1 MPVVHRLTES
11 FREIMKTQLV
21 NSDFESEVRRIARVK
36 WPSAKYSGA
45 AMLDGRERDG
55 IFETEESINF
65 IEATVSEN
73 AGKAREDTKKLFKAI
88 SNHNRTDTLRV
99 AIGWFVT
106 KHEPTADQR
115 REVQEHG
122 KGQVRT
128 LSLSQF
134 QQSLVDVRS
143 YLAARKTH
151 FFGSVQ
157 SFSVGSRN
165 PDIEFVEI
173 GIQSILQSKSFTLSE
188 LVEGV
193 LAGNHYAITG
203 QYGAG
208 KSMTL
213 REIFL
218 RLEERYIRGGSSEF
232 PVYINLRE
240 HSGQKDPVEILERH
254 ARNIG
259 FESPS
264 SLIRAWRG
272 GFLVLLID
280 GFDEVASLGVQG
292 SWKKLRDLRMRA
304 LEGVRRLIRESTQC
318 GVLVAGRAHYFEDD
332 NELCQ
337 ALGLSNATT
346 LALDEFT
353 TEQVKAFLAK
363 FPSIAAVRQLP
374 DWLPT
379 RPLLLGYLA
388 ARGLL
393 TKMSDGS
400 EELDAVEGWDYL
412 LSRIY
417 PREQDIETN
426 LDGTTLRRILERI
439 ASIARVSED
448 GLGPV
453 SRKDLF
459 TAFAE
464 VCGYDPDEQGI
475 LAIQRLPGLGVY
487 RAEDESRCFVDKEL
501 ADVCAGAE
509 FWSFLQT
516 PFDSA
521 KNQLWLDA
529 MNACDRPLGP
539 TGTAFAVRRLTAQSM
554 HRGYISQAIA
564 FLRDRTD
571 LGCVKGDMCGL
582 LIEANIEPDSPI
594 CVVGMDFSNHEIHFH
609 DEIENFSG
617 IIFSSCIFEKIE
629 LGGAVNSC
637 YLPKFNSCLIE
648 RVSGRVSQA
657 DLPSDRFSK
666 DCEITA
672 FDSTSTSGAIRD
684 SQMSTGEKVLLIT
697 LRKLFIQSLTGR
709 SEDALFRGLDIN
721 ERRYVPDVLKLLSR
735 HGLARE
741 NSRGDGVVWLPTRK
755 ALSQVKRIIAAPSEC
770 GESVV
775 AESRA
780 LQ

>member
-1 MPVVHRLTES
+1 MN
-11 FREIMKTQLV
+11 TQQADT
-21 NSDFESEVRRIARVK
+21 DFENEVRRIARVK

-65 IEATVSEN
+65 IEATVSAG
-73 AGKAREDTKKLFKAI
+73 AGKARDDTKKLFKAI
-88 SNHNRTDTLRV
+88 SAHNRAGTLKI

-106 KHEPTADQR
+106 KNEPTADQR

-122 KGQVRT
+122 KGQVKAV
-128 LSLSQF
+128 SFSQF
-134 QQSLVDVRS
+134 QQSLVDVRG

-157 SFSVGSRN
+157 SFSIGSRN
-165 PDIEFVEI
+165 PDIDFVEI
-173 GIQSILQSKSFTLSE
+173 GIQSISQSRSFSLSD
-188 LVEGV
+188 LTDGV
-193 LAGNHYAITG
+193 LSGGHYAITG

-218 RLEERYIRGGSSEF
+218 RLEERYIRGGNSQF

-240 HSGQKDPVEILERH
+240 HSGQRDPVEILERH

-259 FESPS
+259 FDSPS

-272 GFLVLLID
+272 GFVALLID
-280 GFDEVASLGVQG
+280 GFDEIASLGVQG

-332 NELCQ
+332 QELCQ

-353 TEQVKAFLAK
+353 TEQVKVFLAK
-363 FPSIAAVRQLP
+363 FNSAAVDRQLP

-393 TKMSDGS
+393 TEMGDNANG
-400 EELDAVEGWDYL
+400 LDAVEGWDYL
-412 LSRIY
+412 LGRIY

-426 LDGTTLRRILERI
+426 LDGVTLRRILERI

-448 GLGPV
+448 GLGPI

-459 TAFAE
+459 SAFAE
-464 VCGYDPDEQGI
+464 VCGYEPDEQGM
-475 LAIQRLPGLGVY
+475 LAIQRLPGLGIY

-509 FWSFLQT
+509 FSAFLQT
-516 PFDSA
+516 PFESV

-539 TGTAFAVRRLTAQSM
+539 TGTTLAWRRLKIAGL

-564 FLRDRTD
+564 FLNARTD
-571 LGCVKGDMCGL
+571 LECVKGDLCGL
-582 LIEANIEPDSPI
+582 LIESNLAPDSPI
-594 CVVGMDFSNHEIHFH
+594 NVVGIDFSNHDMQFH
-609 DEIENFSG
+609 DDTVDLSDIG
-617 IIFSSCIFEKIE
+617 FSSCIFDRIE
-629 LGGAVNSC
+629 LSTNVASKN
-637 YLPKFNSCLIE
+637 LPTFESCLIE
-648 RVSGRVSQA
+648 RIAGRVSQA
-657 DLPSDRFSK
+657 DLPSDRFSI
-666 DCEITA
+666 DCEIST
-672 FDSTSTSGAIRD
+672 FDSTSTSGAIRV

-697 LRKLFIQSLTGR
+697 LRKLFIQSLSGR
-709 SEDALFRGLDIN
+709 SESALFRGLDIN
-721 ERRYVPDVLKLLSR
+721 ERRYVPDVLKLLTR
-735 HGLARE
+735 HGLAKE
-741 NSRGDGVVWLPTRK
+741 YSRGDGIVWLPTRK
-755 ALSQVKRIIAAPSEC
+755 ALARVKRIIAAPAEC
-770 GESVV
+770 GEQVV
-775 AESRA
+775 SESRA

>member
-1 MPVVHRLTES
+1 MN
-11 FREIMKTQLV
+11 TQLADT
-21 NSDFESEVRRIARVK
+21 DFENEVRRIARVK

-65 IEATVSEN
+65 VEATVSAG
-73 AGKAREDTKKLFKAI
+73 AGKARDDTKKLFKAI
-88 SNHNRTDTLRV
+88 SGHNRTGTLKV

-122 KGQVRT
+122 KGQVKAV
-128 LSLSQF
+128 SFSQF
-134 QQSLVDVRS
+134 QQSLVDVRG

-173 GIQSILQSKSFTLSE
+173 GIQSISQSKAFSLSE
-188 LVEGV
+188 LVEGI
-193 LAGNHYAITG
+193 LAGHHFAITG

-218 RLEERYIRGGSSEF
+218 RLEERYIRGGNSQF

-280 GFDEVASLGVQG
+280 GFDEIASLGVQG

-332 NELCQ
+332 TELCQ

-353 TEQVKAFLAK
+353 AEQVKAFLAK
-363 FPSIAAVRQLP
+363 FPTTTADRQLP

-393 TKMSDGS
+393 TEMGDGS
-400 EELDAVEGWDYL
+400 EGLDAVEGWDYL

-459 TAFAE
+459 AAFTE
-464 VCGYDPDEQGI
+464 VCGYDPDEQGM
-475 LAIQRLPGLGVY
+475 LAIQRLPGLGIY

-509 FWSFLQT
+509 FSAFLQS
-516 PFDSA
+516 PFESA

-529 MNACDRPLGP
+529 MNTCDRPLGS
-539 TGTAFAVRRLTAQSM
+539 TGTALAARRLAEQGM

-564 FLRDRTD
+564 FLKDRTD

-582 LIEANIEPDSPI
+582 LIEQNIAPDSSI
-594 CVVGMDFSNHEIHFH
+594 FVIGMDFSNHEIQLH
-609 DEIENFSG
+609 DDMVNLSG
-617 IIFSSCIFEKIE
+617 ISFSSCIFERIE
-629 LGGAVNSC
+629 LGGSTNSK
-637 YLPKFNSCLIE
+637 YLPTFKSCLIE
-648 RVSGRVSQA
+648 RIAGRVSRA
-657 DLPSDRFSK
+657 DLPSDRFSS

-697 LRKLFIQSLTGR
+697 LRKLFIQSLSGR
-709 SEDALFRGLDIN
+709 SEGALFRGLDIN
-721 ERRYVPDVLKLLSR
+721 ERRYVPDVLRLLAR

-741 NSRGDGVVWLPTRK
+741 YSRGDGVVWLPTRK
-755 ALSQVKRIIAAPSEC
+755 ALSRVKKIIAAPSEC
-770 GESVV
+770 GELVV
-775 AESRA
+775 TESRA

>member
-1 MPVVHRLTES
+1 MN
-11 FREIMKTQLV
+11 MNTQLTDL
-21 NSDFESEVRRIARVK
+21 DFENEVRRIARVK
-36 WPSAKYSGA
+36 WPTAKYSGA
-45 AMLDGRERDG
+45 AMLEGRERDG

-65 IEATVSEN
+65 VEATVSAG
-73 AGKAREDTKKLFKAI
+73 AGKAREDTKKLFRAI
-88 SNHNRTDTLRV
+88 SNHNRGGTLKI

-115 REVQEHG
+115 KEIQEHG
-122 KGQVRT
+122 KGQVKAV
-128 LSLSQF
+128 SFSQF
-134 QQSLVDVRS
+134 QQSLVDVRG

-165 PDIEFVEI
+165 PDIDFVDI
-173 GIQSILQSKSFTLSE
+173 GIQSITQSRAFSLSD
-188 LVEGV
+188 LVDGI
-193 LAGNHYAITG
+193 LSGGHFAITG

-218 RLEERYIRGGSSEF
+218 RLEQRYIKGGNSQF
-232 PVYINLRE
+232 PVYVNLRE
-240 HSGQKDPVEILERH
+240 HSGQRDPVELLERH

-259 FESPS
+259 FDSPS

-272 GFLVLLID
+272 GFVVLLID
-280 GFDEVASLGVQG
+280 GFDEIASLGVQG

-332 NELCQ
+332 TELCQ

-353 TEQVKAFLAK
+353 TEQVTLFLAK
-363 FPSIAAVRQLP
+363 FPSNSGNRKLP

-393 TKMSDGS
+393 TEIGDSA

-426 LDGTTLRRILERI
+426 LDGTTLRKILERI

-448 GLGPV
+448 GLGPIG
-453 SRKDLF
+453 RKELF
-459 TAFAE
+459 AAFTE
-464 VCGYDPDEQGI
+464 VCGYEPDEQGM
-475 LAIQRLPGLGVY
+475 LAIQRLPGLGIY

-509 FWSFLQT
+509 FSEFLKN
-516 PFDSA
+516 PFESV
-521 KNQLWLDA
+521 KNQLWLEA
-529 MNACDRPLGP
+529 MNTCDRPLGA
-539 TGTAFAVRRLTAQSM
+539 TGTTLAARRLNDEGLR
-554 HRGYISQAIA
+554 RGYISQAIA
-564 FLRDRTD
+564 FLNSRTD
-571 LGCVKGDMCGL
+571 LECVKGDVCTVLIDTNLAPDATISLVGL
-582 LIEANIEPDSPI
+582 
-594 CVVGMDFSNHEIHFH
+594 DFTKHEIQFF
-609 DEIENFSG
+609 DDIVDLSA
-617 IIFSSCIFEKIE
+617 ISFSSCIFDRIDFASSIKSQ
-629 LGGAVNSC
+629 N
-637 YLPKFNSCLIE
+637 LPRFKSCLIE
-648 RVSGRVSQA
+648 RISGRVSSA
-657 DLPSDRFSK
+657 DLPPNVFSS
-666 DCEITA
+666 DCEITN
-672 FDSTSTSGAIRD
+672 FDSTNTSGAIRVTH
-684 SQMSTGEKVLLIT
+684 MSPGEKVLLIT
-697 LRKLFIQSLTGR
+697 LRKLFIQSLSGR
-709 SEDALFRGLDIN
+709 SESALYRGLDIN
-721 ERRYVPDVLKLLSR
+721 ERRYVPDVLRLLAR
-735 HGLARE
+735 HGLAKE
-741 NSRGDGVVWLPTRK
+741 FSRGDGVVWLPTRK
-755 ALSQVKRIIAAPSEC
+755 ALGRVTKIIAAPTEC
-770 GESVV
+770 GEAVV

-780 LQ
+780 LH

>member
-1 MPVVHRLTES
+1 
-11 FREIMKTQLV
+11 
-21 NSDFESEVRRIARVK
+21 
-36 WPSAKYSGA
+36 
-45 AMLDGRERDG
+45 MLDGRERDG

-65 IEATVSEN
+65 VEATVSAG
-73 AGKAREDTKKLFKAI
+73 AGKAREDTKKLFRAI
-88 SNHNRTDTLRV
+88 SGHNRTVSMKV

-106 KHEPTADQR
+106 KNEPTADQR

-122 KGQVRT
+122 KGQVKAV
-128 LSLSQF
+128 SFSQF
-134 QQSLVDVRS
+134 QQSLVDVRG

-173 GIQSILQSKSFTLSE
+173 GIQSISQSKSYSLSE
-188 LVEGV
+188 LVDGV
-193 LAGNHYAITG
+193 LAGDHFAITG

-218 RLEERYIRGGSSEF
+218 RLEQRYIRGGNSQF

-280 GFDEVASLGVQG
+280 GFDEIASLGVQG

-332 NELCQ
+332 TELCQ

-363 FPSIAAVRQLP
+363 FPSIAADRQLP

-393 TKMSDGS
+393 TEMGDSAEG
-400 EELDAVEGWDYL
+400 LDAVEGWDYL

-459 TAFAE
+459 AAFTE
-464 VCGYDPDEQGI
+464 VCGYDPDEQGM
-475 LAIQRLPGLGVY
+475 LAIQRLPGLGIY

-509 FWSFLQT
+509 FSAFLQT
-516 PFDSA
+516 PFESA

-529 MNACDRPLGP
+529 MGVCDRPLGP
-539 TGTAFAVRRLTAQSM
+539 TGIALAARRLAEAGM

-564 FLRDRTD
+564 FLNDRTD
-571 LGCVKGDMCGL
+571 LECVKGDLSGL
-582 LIEANIEPDSPI
+582 LIEANIAPDSSI
-594 CVVGMDFSNHEIHFH
+594 QATGLNFSNHEIQFH
-609 DEIENFSG
+609 DDAADLSG
-617 IIFSSCIFEKIE
+617 ICFTNCIFERIE
-629 LGGAVNSC
+629 LGGSVRSKH
-637 YLPKFNSCLIE
+637 LPTFKSCLIE
-648 RVSGRVSQA
+648 RVVGRVSEA
-657 DLPSDRFSK
+657 DLPPDRFAS

-672 FDSTSTSGAIRD
+672 FDSTSTSGAIRV

-697 LRKLFIQSLTGR
+697 LRKLFIQSLSGR
-709 SEDALFRGLDIN
+709 SESALFRGLDIN

-735 HGLARE
+735 NGLARE
-741 NSRGDGVVWLPTRK
+741 YSRGDGVVWLPTRK
-755 ALSQVKRIIAAPSEC
+755 ALSRVKRIIAAPSEC
-770 GESVV
+770 GETVV

>member
-1 MPVVHRLTES
+1 MNTRATD
-11 FREIMKTQLV
+11 T
-21 NSDFESEVRRIARVK
+21 DFENEVRRIARVK

-45 AMLDGRERDG
+45 AILDGRERDG

-65 IEATVSEN
+65 IEATVS
-73 AGKAREDTKKLFKAI
+73 AGANKAREDTKKLFKLI
-88 SNHNRTDTLRV
+88 SGHNRTGILKV

-122 KGQVRT
+122 KGQVKAV
-128 LSLSQF
+128 SFAQF
-134 QQSLVDVRS
+134 QQSLVDVRG

-157 SFSVGSRN
+157 SFSAVSRN
-165 PDIEFVEI
+165 PDIDFVEI
-173 GIQSILQSKSFTLSE
+173 GIKSISQSKSYPLSE
-188 LVEGV
+188 LADGV
-193 LAGNHYAITG
+193 LSGGHFAITG

-218 RLEERYIRGGSSEF
+218 RLEDRYIRGGNSQF

-240 HSGQKDPVEILERH
+240 HSGQRDPVEILERH

-259 FESPS
+259 FDSPS

-280 GFDEVASLGVQG
+280 GFDEIASLGVQG
-292 SWKKLRDLRMRA
+292 TWKKLRDLRMRA

-332 NELCQ
+332 QELCQ

-353 TEQVKAFLAK
+353 TEQVKVFLAK
-363 FPSIAAVRQLP
+363 FPSITGDRLLP

-393 TKMSDGS
+393 TEMGDSAEGI
-400 EELDAVEGWDYL
+400 DAVEGWDYL

-426 LDGTTLRRILERI
+426 LDGATLRRILERI

-448 GLGPV
+448 GVGPI

-459 TAFAE
+459 AAFTE
-464 VCGYDPDEQGI
+464 VCGYEPDEQGM
-475 LAIQRLPGLGVY
+475 LAIQRLPGLGIY

-501 ADVCAGAE
+501 ADVCAGSE
-509 FWSFLQT
+509 FSAFLHN
-516 PFDSA
+516 PFESV

-529 MNACDRPLGP
+529 MNGSDRPLGP
-539 TGTAFAVRRLTAQSM
+539 TGTILAARRLNDNDQR
-554 HRGYISQAIA
+554 RGHISQAIA
-564 FLRDRTD
+564 FLNDRTD
-571 LGCVKGDMCGL
+571 LQCVKGDVCSL
-582 LIEANIEPDSPI
+582 LIESNIPPDSPI
-594 CVVGMDFSNHEIHFH
+594 AVVGIDFTNHDIQFH
-609 DEIENFSG
+609 DDTVDLSTISFDN
-617 IIFSSCIFEKIE
+617 CIFERIE
-629 LGGAVNSC
+629 LGSDAISKN
-637 YLPKFNSCLIE
+637 LPNFKSCLIE
-648 RVSGRVSQA
+648 RIAGRVSLA
-657 DLPSDRFSK
+657 DLPPDRFSS
-666 DCEITA
+666 DCEIVA
-672 FDSTSTSGAIRD
+672 FDSTSTSGAIRV

-697 LRKLFIQSLTGR
+697 LRKLFIQSLSGR
-709 SEDALFRGLDIN
+709 SEGALFRGLDIN
-721 ERRYVPDVLKLLSR
+721 ERRYVPDVLRLLSR
-735 HGLARE
+735 HGLAKE
-741 NSRGDGVVWLPTRK
+741 YSRGDGVVWQPTRK
-755 ALSQVKRIIAAPSEC
+755 ALGRVKRIIAAPAEC
-770 GESVV
+770 GDVV
-775 AESRA
+775 VSESRA
-780 LQ
+780 LR

>member
-1 MPVVHRLTES
+1 MNTHLADT
-11 FREIMKTQLV
+11 
-21 NSDFESEVRRIARVK
+21 DFENEVRRIARVK

-65 IEATVSEN
+65 VEATVSAG
-73 AGKAREDTKKLFKAI
+73 AGKARDDTKKLFKAI
-88 SNHNRTDTLRV
+88 SSHNRNGTLKI

-122 KGQVRT
+122 KGQVKAV
-128 LSLSQF
+128 SFSQF
-134 QQSLVDVRS
+134 QQSLVDVRG

-165 PDIEFVEI
+165 PDIDFVEI
-173 GIQSILQSKSFTLSE
+173 GIQSISQSRSFSLSD
-188 LVEGV
+188 LVEGI
-193 LAGNHYAITG
+193 LAGSHYAITG

-218 RLEERYIRGGSSEF
+218 RLEERYIRGGNSQF

-259 FESPS
+259 FDSPS

-280 GFDEVASLGVQG
+280 GFDEIASLGVQG

-332 NELCQ
+332 QELCQ

-353 TEQVKAFLAK
+353 TEQVRAFLAK
-363 FPSIAAVRQLP
+363 FPSTAADRQLP

-393 TKMSDGS
+393 TEMGDTADG
-400 EELDAVEGWDYL
+400 LDAVEGWDYL

-439 ASIARVSED
+439 ASVARVSED
-448 GLGPV
+448 GLGPI

-459 TAFAE
+459 SAFTE
-464 VCGYDPDEQGI
+464 VCGYDPDEQGM
-475 LAIQRLPGLGVY
+475 LAIQRLPGLGIY

-501 ADVCAGAE
+501 ADVCAAAE
-509 FWSFLQT
+509 FSAFLRT
-516 PFDSA
+516 PFELA

-529 MNACDRPLGP
+529 MNVCDRPLGS
-539 TGTAFAVRRLTAQSM
+539 TGTTLAARRLGEAGL

-564 FLRDRTD
+564 FLKGRTD
-571 LGCVKGDMCGL
+571 LECVKGDVCVL
-582 LIEANIEPDSPI
+582 LVDLNITPDSAI
-594 CVVGMDFSNHEIHFH
+594 TAVGMDFTNHELQFH
-609 DEIENFSG
+609 DDTVDLSAVGFA
-617 IIFSSCIFEKIE
+617 SCIFERIE
-629 LGGAVNSC
+629 LGGAVNSKH
-637 YLPKFNSCLIE
+637 LPTFKSCLIE
-648 RVSGRVSQA
+648 RIAGRVSLA
-657 DLPSDRFSK
+657 DLPSDRFWN

-672 FDSTSTSGAIRD
+672 FDSTSTSGAIRV

-697 LRKLFIQSLTGR
+697 LRKLFIQSLSGR
-709 SEDALFRGLDIN
+709 SEGALFRGLDIN
-721 ERRYVPDVLKLLSR
+721 ERRYVPDVLKLLAR

-741 NSRGDGVVWLPTRK
+741 YSRGDGVVWLPTRK
-755 ALSQVKRIIAAPSEC
+755 ALSRVRKIIAAPSEC
-770 GESVV
+770 GELVV
-775 AESRA
+775 SDSRA

>member
-1 MPVVHRLTES
+1 MN
-11 FREIMKTQLV
+11 TQLSD
-21 NSDFESEVRRIARVK
+21 SDFENEVRRIARVK
-36 WPSAKYSGA
+36 WPSAKFSGA
-45 AMLDGRERDG
+45 AMLEGRERDG

-65 IEATVSEN
+65 VEATVSAG

-88 SNHNRTDTLRV
+88 AGHNRTGTLKI

-106 KHEPTADQR
+106 KNEPTADQR

-122 KGQVRT
+122 KGQVKAV
-128 LSLSQF
+128 SFAQF
-134 QQSLVDVRS
+134 QQSLVDVRG

-165 PDIEFVEI
+165 PDIDFVEI
-173 GIQSILQSKSFTLSE
+173 GIQSISQGKAFSIAD
-188 LVEGV
+188 LVNGV
-193 LAGNHYAITG
+193 LAGGHFAITG

-218 RLEERYIRGGSSEF
+218 RLEERYIRGGNSQF

-264 SLIRAWRG
+264 SVIRAWRG
-272 GFLVLLID
+272 GFVVLLID
-280 GFDEVASLGVQG
+280 GFDEIASLGVQG
-292 SWKKLRDLRMRA
+292 SWKKLRDLRMRS

-337 ALGLSNATT
+337 ALGLSDATT
-346 LALDEFT
+346 LAIDEFT
-353 TEQVKAFLAK
+353 AEQVKAFLIK
-363 FPSIAAVRQLP
+363 FPLIAKDRKLP

-393 TKMSDGS
+393 TEIGDGA

-426 LDGTTLRRILERI
+426 LDGVTLRRILERI

-448 GLGPV
+448 GLGPI

-459 TAFAE
+459 AAFFE
-464 VCGYDPDEQGI
+464 VCGYEPDEQGM
-475 LAIQRLPGLGVY
+475 LAIQRLPGLGIY
-487 RAEDESRCFVDKEL
+487 RGEDESRCFVDKEL

-509 FWSFLQT
+509 FSAFLQN
-516 PFDSA
+516 PFELA

-529 MNACDRPLGP
+529 MNACDRPLGS
-539 TGTAFAVRRLTAQSM
+539 TGTDLADRRLHKSGQR
-554 HRGYISQAIA
+554 RGLISQAIS
-564 FLRDRTD
+564 FLSTRTD
-571 LGCVKGDMCGL
+571 LECVKGDVCAL
-582 LIEANIEPDSPI
+582 LIESNSSPDAAISI
-594 CVVGMDFSNHEIHFH
+594 VGLDFTNQDIRFSEDCVDLSAITFSNCFFEGLDLSGALDGQRLPHF
-609 DEIENFSG
+609 
-617 IIFSSCIFEKIE
+617 K
-629 LGGAVNSC
+629 
-637 YLPKFNSCLIE
+637 SCLIE
-648 RVSGRVSQA
+648 RVAGRVSLA
-657 DLPSDRFSK
+657 DLPSDRFAA
-666 DCEITA
+666 DCEIVR
-672 FDSTSTSGAIRD
+672 FDSTSTSGAIR
-684 SQMSTGEKVLLIT
+684 SAQISAGEKVLLIT
-697 LRKLFIQSLTGR
+697 LRKLFIQSLSGR
-709 SEDALFRGLDIN
+709 SEGALYRGLDIN
-721 ERRYVPDVLKLLSR
+721 ERRYVPDVMKILVR
-735 HGLARE
+735 NGLARE
-741 NSRGDGVVWLPTRK
+741 YSRGDGVVWLPTRK
-755 ALSQVKRIIAAPSEC
+755 ALARVKKMIAAPNEC
-770 GESVV
+770 GEVV
-775 AESRA
+775 VTEARA
-780 LQ
+780 L

>member
-1 MPVVHRLTES
+1 MNA
-11 FREIMKTQLV
+11 QL
-21 NSDFESEVRRIARVK
+21 SDTDFENEVRRISRVK

-45 AMLDGRERDG
+45 AMLEGRERDG
-55 IFETEESINF
+55 IFETEESVNF
-65 IEATVSEN
+65 VEATVSAG

-88 SNHNRTDTLRV
+88 SSHNRTGTLKI

-106 KHEPTADQR
+106 KNEPTADQR
-115 REVQEHG
+115 KEVQEHG
-122 KGQVRT
+122 KGQVKAV
-128 LSLSQF
+128 SFSQF
-134 QQSLVDVRS
+134 QQSLVDVRG

-165 PDIEFVEI
+165 PDIDFVEI
-173 GIQSILQSKSFTLSE
+173 GIQSISQGKTFSLSDM
-188 LVEGV
+188 VSGV
-193 LAGNHYAITG
+193 LSGSHFAITG

-218 RLEERYIRGGSSEF
+218 RLEDRYIRGGNSQF

-240 HSGQKDPVEILERH
+240 HSGQRDPVELLERH

-272 GFLVLLID
+272 GFVVLLID
-280 GFDEVASLGVQG
+280 GFDEIASLGVQG
-292 SWKKLRDLRMRA
+292 SWKKLRDLRMRS
-304 LEGVRRLIRESTQC
+304 LEGIRRLIRESTQC
-318 GVLVAGRAHYFEDD
+318 GVLVAGRSHYFEDGH
-332 NELCQ
+332 ELCQ
-337 ALGLSNATT
+337 ALGLTNATT
-346 LALDEFT
+346 LAIDEFT

-363 FPSIAAVRQLP
+363 FPSIASDRKLP

-393 TKMSDGS
+393 TEIGDGA

-426 LDGTTLRRILERI
+426 LDGATLRRILERI

-448 GLGPV
+448 GLGPI

-459 TAFAE
+459 AAFSE
-464 VCGYDPDEQGI
+464 VCGYEPDEQGM
-475 LAIQRLPGLGVY
+475 LAIQRLPGLGIY

-509 FWSFLQT
+509 FSAFLQN
-516 PFDSA
+516 PFESA

-539 TGTAFAVRRLTAQSM
+539 TGTELADRRLREPGQR
-554 HRGYISQAIA
+554 RGFISQAIA
-564 FLRDRTD
+564 FLNARTD
-571 LGCVKGDMCGL
+571 LECVKGDVCGV
-582 LIEANIEPDSPI
+582 LIESNSSPDTAI
-594 CVVGMDFSNHEIHFH
+594 AVVGLDFTNQDLRFLDDCVDLSAITFSNCFF
-609 DEIENFSG
+609 DG
-617 IIFSSCIFEKIE
+617 IE
-629 LGGAVNSC
+629 LSSALNGKHLSHF
-637 YLPKFNSCLIE
+637 KSCLIE
-648 RVSGRVSQA
+648 RIAGRVSLA
-657 DLPSDRFSK
+657 DLPADRFSS
-666 DCEITA
+666 DCEISS
-672 FDSTSTSGAIRD
+672 FDSTSTSGAIR
-684 SQMSTGEKVLLIT
+684 SAQISTGEKVLLIT
-697 LRKLFIQSLTGR
+697 LRKLFIQSLSGR
-709 SEDALFRGLDIN
+709 SEGALYRGLDIN
-721 ERRYVPDVLKLLSR
+721 ERRYVPDVMKLLAR

-741 NSRGDGVVWLPTRK
+741 YSRGDGVVWLPTRK
-755 ALSQVKRIIAAPSEC
+755 ALARVKKVIAAPNEC
-770 GESVV
+770 GEDVV
-775 AESRA
+775 TEARA

>member
-1 MPVVHRLTES
+1 MN
-11 FREIMKTQLV
+11 TQLAGT
-21 NSDFESEVRRIARVK
+21 DFENEVRRIARVK

-45 AMLDGRERDG
+45 SMLDGRERDG

-65 IEATVSEN
+65 VEATVS
-73 AGKAREDTKKLFKAI
+73 AGAAKAREDTKKLFRAI
-88 SNHNRTDTLRV
+88 SGHNRTGTLKV

-106 KHEPTADQR
+106 KNEPTADQR

-122 KGQVRT
+122 KGQVKAV
-128 LSLSQF
+128 SFSQF
-134 QQSLVDVRS
+134 QQSLVDVRG

-165 PDIEFVEI
+165 PDIDFVEI
-173 GIQSILQSKSFTLSE
+173 GIQSISQSKSFTLSD
-188 LVEGV
+188 LADGV
-193 LAGNHYAITG
+193 LAGKHFAITG

-218 RLEERYIRGGSSEF
+218 RLEQRYIRGGNSQF

-280 GFDEVASLGVQG
+280 GFDEIASLGVQG

-304 LEGVRRLIRESTQC
+304 LEGVRRLIRESAQC

-363 FPSIAAVRQLP
+363 FPLMAADRQLP

-393 TKMSDGS
+393 TEMGDSSD
-400 EELDAVEGWDYL
+400 ELDAVEGWDYL

-459 TAFAE
+459 SAFTE
-464 VCGYDPDEQGI
+464 VCGYDPDEQGM
-475 LAIQRLPGLGVY
+475 LAIQRLPGLGIY

-509 FWSFLQT
+509 FSAFLQT
-516 PFDSA
+516 PFESA

-529 MNACDRPLGP
+529 MNVCDRPLGP
-539 TGTAFAVRRLTAQSM
+539 TGTALASRRLMEVGM

-564 FLRDRTD
+564 FLNDRTD
-571 LGCVKGDMCGL
+571 LECVKGDLSGL
-582 LIEANIEPDSPI
+582 LIEGNIAPDSSI
-594 CVVGMDFSNHEIHFH
+594 HVAGMDFSNHEVQFH
-609 DEIENFSG
+609 DDIADLSG
-617 IIFSSCIFEKIE
+617 ISFTDCIFERIE
-629 LGGAVNSC
+629 LGGSVKSRH
-637 YLPKFNSCLIE
+637 LPTFKSCLIE
-648 RVSGRVSQA
+648 RVVGRVSQA
-657 DLPSDRFSK
+657 DLPSDRFAN

-672 FDSTSTSGAIRD
+672 FDSTSTSGAIRVL
-684 SQMSTGEKVLLIT
+684 QMSTGEKVLLIT
-697 LRKLFIQSLTGR
+697 LRKLFIQSLSGR
-709 SEDALFRGLDIN
+709 SESALFRGLDIN

-741 NSRGDGVVWLPTRK
+741 YSRGDGVVWLPIRK
-755 ALSQVKRIIAAPSEC
+755 ALSRVKKIIAAPSEC